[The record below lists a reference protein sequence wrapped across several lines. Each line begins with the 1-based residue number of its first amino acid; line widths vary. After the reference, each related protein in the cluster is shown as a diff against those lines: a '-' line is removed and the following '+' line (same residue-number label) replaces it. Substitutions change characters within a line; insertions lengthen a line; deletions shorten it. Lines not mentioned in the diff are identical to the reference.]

1 MAAQR
6 ASLTATAGSPEV
18 EGYGPGGSELG
29 QANFLELPARSSK
42 PRRSGLT
49 HVLDKGLPLEVLRSW
64 LELTAPHVDVVKLGW
79 GTAYVSGDLREKVA
93 ACREAG
99 VRISVGGTLLEIAA
113 AQGKVHEFTAWALG
127 IGLDTVEVSNG
138 AVGMDLATKRRL
150 IRRLSADFMVLSE
163 VGSKDERAQVQPA
176 RWATEIQGDL
186 EAGAENVL
194 LEGRESGTAGL
205 YELDGSIRER
215 VVDVIVRDVDTDRLI
230 FEAPRKTQQVWLI
243 RHLGPAVN
251 LGNIAPEE
259 SLGVETL
266 RLGLRADTVS
276 LAVPGAGSRQSEAQ
290 PGGSA

>member
-1 MAAQR
+1 M
-6 ASLTATAGSPEV
+6 
-18 EGYGPGGSELG
+18 EGYGLGASERDEPH
-29 QANFLELPARSSK
+29 FLELPARSSK

-64 LELTAPHVDVVKLGW
+64 LELTAPYVDVVKLGW

-93 ACREAG
+93 ACRDAG
-99 VRISVGGTLLEIAA
+99 VRISVGGTLLEIAV
-113 AQGKVHEFTAWALG
+113 AQGKLHQFRAWALSV
-127 IGLDTVEVSNG
+127 GLDTVEVSNG
-138 AVGMDLATKRRL
+138 AVGMDLTTKRRL
-150 IRRLSADFMVLSE
+150 IRSLSADFMVLSE
-163 VGSKDERAQVQPA
+163 VGSKDERAQVRPE
-176 RWATEIQGDL
+176 RWAMEIQGDL

-205 YELDGSIRER
+205 YELDGSVRER

-230 FEAPRKTQQVWLI
+230 FEAPRKAQQVWLI
-243 RHLGPAVN
+243 RRLGPAVN

-276 LAVPGAGSRQSEAQ
+276 LAVPGAGSRPSETQ
-290 PGGSA
+290 PEGSA